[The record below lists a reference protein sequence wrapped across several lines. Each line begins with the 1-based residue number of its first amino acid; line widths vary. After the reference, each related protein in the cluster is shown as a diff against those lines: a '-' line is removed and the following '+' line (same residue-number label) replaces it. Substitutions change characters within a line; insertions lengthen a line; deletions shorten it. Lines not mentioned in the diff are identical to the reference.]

1 MKWGL
6 VLPLAAIGIA
16 GDAPLQA
23 PRDPCS
29 RQEDGIIY
37 SLPYRDCVELLP
49 PERIR
54 GTWFVSTEGSGFVPE
69 GAPLPAMRVVGPG
82 PLPPDMN
89 VHLDVGWPRMLELL
103 ESVPEPQGEG
113 DTGRYAVEFIGR
125 RARDR
130 GEYGHGGLA
139 EKLIVVDRM
148 LSIRPAGRVTTRI
161 RLGDLDCNLA
171 DCPSSYTPS
180 H

>member
-6 VLPLAAIGIA
+6 VLPLAAIAVA

-23 PRDPCS
+23 PRDPCT

-54 GTWFVSTEGSGFVPE
+54 GTWFAGLEESGFLPE
-69 GAPLPAMRVVGPG
+69 GAPLPATRVVGRG
-82 PLPPDMN
+82 PLPPEMN
-89 VHLDVGWPRMLELL
+89 VHLDVGWPRMIELL
-103 ESVPEPQGEG
+103 ESVPEPQGDG
-113 DTGRYAVEFIGR
+113 DTSRYTVEFVGR
-125 RARDR
+125 RARYP

-148 LSIRPAGRVTTRI
+148 LSIRAARRG
-161 RLGDLDCNLA
+161 
-171 DCPSSYTPS
+171 
-180 H
+180 